1 MQLPD
6 KLQWSKKKVAL
17 LFGSL
22 NTFFFFIAFVVVAG
36 GLPPCWDK
44 ENNAGI
50 GAPASESFIG
60 ACSVAGAGAGRPP
73 ARPPGLLT
81 AARCALRRMLDC
93 AGSDNIGTWGPQTG
107 WTLCIVAFFLI
118 CLPCQAVC
126 IAVNT
131 KTDHLDAPLPQRRPR
146 AAGAEIEMT
155 STSTSAD
162 YKG

>member
-1 MQLPD
+1 VQLPD